1 MNIHEYQATQ
11 LLAARGVA
19 VPPASVVATPDA
31 ARYAAQS
38 LLAAGHRKVVV
49 KAQIHAGGRGKGTFK
64 NGFAGGVRFSS
75 SADEIHRFAEAML
88 GQALVTKQTGPEGRT
103 VRRLLVAAASN
114 IRKEF
119 YLAVLLD
126 RSTGRPTVITSAAGG
141 MDIEEIAEHSPE
153 KIIRESIDPAL
164 GYLPFQA
171 RRQAIATGFSGD
183 LINPAARLFQGAYRT
198 WTDCDATLVEIN
210 PLAIVEGPDQSQ
222 TLLAVDAK
230 VTLDDNG
237 LFRHPELRE
246 LRDLG
251 KKPLSKPKPPN
262 TTSTTL
268 SSMARS
274 PASSTAPAS
283 PWPPWTSSNITAVNP
298 PISSMS
304 AAARAPTRSPP
315 RSASSFKTPTS
326 EPSSSISSA
335 ASWTA
340 MSSPRASPPRRAKRT
355 STSPRRAPRR
365 QQRHRRTPNPGT
377 FRPQDSQRRF
387 HGRRRAPRR
396 PGRQNPRPR
405 RHPLTLITRPSP
417 TRPMA
422 ILASP
427 TTKVLVQGI
436 TGSFGAR
443 HARLSLDYGTQIV
456 AGVTPGK
463 GGQLFDDRIP
473 IFDTVQQ
480 AIQTTQ
486 TTASAIFV
494 PPAFAADAI
503 LEGVDAGLELVVCIT
518 EGIPI
523 QDMIRVKRA
532 LQNRATRLIGPNC
545 PGIVTPGV
553 GPDSHGGCRI
563 GIAPGYIHKR
573 GPVGVVSRSGT
584 LTYEAVWQLTCRGVG
599 QSTCI
604 GIGGDPVNGTSFVDA
619 SNSSTLTPKLTASS

>member
-251 KKPLSKPKPPN
+251 EEAPLETEAAQHHLNYIKLDGQIACLVNGAGLAMATMDIIQHYGGQPAN
-262 TTSTTL
+262 FLDVGGGASTDQ
-268 SSMARS
+268 
-274 PASSTAPAS
+274 
-283 PWPPWTSSNITAVNP
+283 V
-298 PISSMS
+298 
-304 AAARAPTRSPP
+304 AAAFR
-315 RSASSFKTPTS
+315 
-326 EPSSSISSA
+326 IIL
-335 ASWTA
+335 
-340 MSSPRASPPRRAKRT
+340 
-355 STSPRRAPRR
+355 
-365 QQRHRRTPNPGT
+365 QDPNV
-377 FRPQDSQRRF
+377 R
-387 HGRRRAPRR
+387 
-396 PGRQNPRPR
+396 
-405 RHPLTLITRPSP
+405 
-417 TRPMA
+417 
-422 ILASP
+422 
-427 TTKVLVQGI
+427 
-436 TGSFGAR
+436 
-443 HARLSLDYGTQIV
+443 
-456 AGVTPGK
+456 
-463 GGQLFDDRIP
+463 
-473 IFDTVQQ
+473 
-480 AIQTTQ
+480 
-486 TTASAIFV
+486 AIFV
-494 PPAFAADAI
+494 NIFGGIMDCDVIATGIATAARETHLDLPLVVRLEGNNVTAARQTLAHSGLKILSGDSMADAA
-503 LEGVDAGLELVVCIT
+503 LRVV
-518 EGIPI
+518 
-523 QDMIRVKRA
+523 QAVKTPA
-532 LQNRATRLIGPNC
+532 PAATR
-545 PGIVTPGV
+545 
-553 GPDSHGGCRI
+553 
-563 GIAPGYIHKR
+563 
-573 GPVGVVSRSGT
+573 
-584 LTYEAVWQLTCRGVG
+584 
-599 QSTCI
+599 
-604 GIGGDPVNGTSFVDA
+604 
-619 SNSSTLTPKLTASS
+619 